1 MWIDLDLVGF
11 QSCGYAKIVQGW
23 LELFILRK
31 AVIYEAKDGK
41 YGEDGSKAV

>member
-1 MWIDLDLVGF
+1 MVGF
-11 QSCGYAKIVQGW
+11 LSCGYAKIVQGW

-41 YGEDGSKAV
+41 YGEDGSESV